1 MAIRPGL
8 GTPWPG
14 RMSMNATIG
23 HGRFE
28 KGIMMAGNPRAVRIA
43 ALIQRVVASALE
55 SQMHDK
61 RLAGVTVTEV
71 RVTNDLQIAIIYW
84 TQLGRSGHEAG
95 ERKRAQQALRQAS
108 GRLRTLVG
116 ARAGLRLTPTL
127 RFIYDE
133 VPAEATEIEDVLTA
147 ARQRDEAMAK
157 ARVNASY
164 AGDPDPYRH
173 DDEEETDESDSVT
186 DEPAAEGAD
195 ETDR

>member
-1 MAIRPGL
+1 
-8 GTPWPG
+8 
-14 RMSMNATIG
+14 
-23 HGRFE
+23 
-28 KGIMMAGNPRAVRIA
+28 MAGNPRAVRIA

-71 RVTNDLQIAIIYW
+71 RVTNDLQIAKIYW

-116 ARAGLRLTPTL
+116 ARAGLRLTPAL

-147 ARQRDEAMAK
+147 ARHRDEAMAK

-173 DDEEETDESDSVT
+173 DDEEESDGSGSAP
-186 DEPAAEGAD
+186 DEPAAEDTDEAD
-195 ETDR
+195 R

>member
-1 MAIRPGL
+1 
-8 GTPWPG
+8 
-14 RMSMNATIG
+14 
-23 HGRFE
+23 
-28 KGIMMAGNPRAVRIA
+28 MAGNPRAVRIA

-71 RVTNDLQIAIIYW
+71 RVTNDLQIAKIYW

-147 ARQRDEAMAK
+147 ARHRDEAMAK
-157 ARVNASY
+157 ARVNVSY

-173 DDEEETDESDSVT
+173 DDEEEADGSDSASDES
-186 DEPAAEGAD
+186 AAEDAD
-195 ETDR
+195 EADR

>member
-14 RMSMNATIG
+14 RIAMNATIS
-23 HGRFE
+23 HRRFE
-28 KGIMMAGNPRAVRIA
+28 KGIMMGENPRAVRIA

-71 RVTNDLQIAIIYW
+71 RVTNDLQIAKIYW

-133 VPAEATEIEDVLTA
+133 VPAEATEIEDVLTT
-147 ARQRDEAMAK
+147 ARHRDEAMAK

-173 DDEEETDESDSVT
+173 DDEKETDGSDSVPG
-186 DEPAAEGAD
+186 EPAAEDAD
-195 ETDR
+195 EADR